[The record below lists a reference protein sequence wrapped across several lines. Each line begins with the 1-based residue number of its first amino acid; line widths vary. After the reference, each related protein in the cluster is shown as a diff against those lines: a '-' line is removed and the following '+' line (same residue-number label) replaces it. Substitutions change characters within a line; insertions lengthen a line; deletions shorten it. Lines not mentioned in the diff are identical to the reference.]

1 MKLQDRASVTLF
13 RVFDRECVVRR
24 IANDTDR
31 HVSEHFE
38 KMLVLFLVT
47 LNFLKLQDRVENIY
61 LMISI
66 YVKSPQKKKQLQDR
80 GKIGTNKKSV

>member
-24 IANDTDR
+24 IVNDTDR
-31 HVSEHFE
+31 HGSEHFE
-38 KMLVLFLVT
+38 KILVLFLIT

-66 YVKSPQKKKQLQDR
+66 YVKSLQKKKKTTGQR
-80 GKIGTNKKSV
+80 